1 VVTIDN
7 VRTQVSDRAQ
17 LWPAPVEPPELLGL
31 GDGAAT
37 IFSLRYE
44 NYIAGTLTI
53 YFATPPAS
61 GSGSAP
67 SWVAQSSSS
76 YVIGST
82 PNPTSTGASNAII
95 TFNTAPT
102 AGTMIGARYQV
113 TAFSDNDL
121 NGYLTRAQA
130 LYSDDLSV
138 LKRTQYDI
146 IDVVL
151 MDYNRMILLA
161 QGEFRTEPMA
171 YAESLKQLKAE
182 LRQDLL
188 GGPVPDAAVPA
199 MFFGGQVTRRYQP
212 SR

>member
-1 VVTIDN
+1 M
-7 VRTQVSDRAQ
+7 
-17 LWPAPVEPPELLGL
+17 WPAPAEPPELLGI

-44 NYIAGTLTI
+44 NYIPGTLTI
-53 YFATPPAS
+53 YFATPPTS
-61 GSGSAP
+61 GSGNAP
-67 SWVAQSSSS
+67 VWTAQDPST
-76 YVIGST
+76 YVIGSP
-82 PNPTSTGASNAII
+82 PNPTSTGANNAII
-95 TFNTAPT
+95 TFNTAPPS
-102 AGTMIGARYQV
+102 ATMIGARYQA
-113 TAFSDNDL
+113 TAFSDDDL
-121 NGYLTRAQA
+121 NGYLTRAQD

-161 QGEFRTEPMA
+161 QGEFRTDPVS

-188 GGPVPDAAVPA
+188 GGPVPDASIPA
-199 MFFGGQVTRRYQP
+199 MVIGGTRTRRYQP
-212 SR
+212 IR